1 MNLVEGL
8 TTEILRVTEIKR
20 IYDELPGDAG
30 KFAAHFMEQAIESAR
45 AVQATGDIEEM
56 IKALNA
62 LKEFEL

>member
-20 IYDELPGDAG
+20 IYDELPGGAG
-30 KFAAHFMEQAIESAR
+30 KLAAHFMEKAIESAR